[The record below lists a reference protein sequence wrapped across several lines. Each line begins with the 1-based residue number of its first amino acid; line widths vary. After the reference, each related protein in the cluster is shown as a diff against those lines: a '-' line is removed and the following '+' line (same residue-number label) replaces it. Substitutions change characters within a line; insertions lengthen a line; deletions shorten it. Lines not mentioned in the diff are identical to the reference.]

1 MKKQTMET
9 LDKVNLLWFFK
20 QFSVGNLVRGV
31 YWTAR
36 TLKIVGKKVEKC
48 VASSTDKIKK
58 SIEEVKKEEQKQSG
72 KKGRKTSSR
81 KKGIEVI
88 ETDETDKT
96 DETDEEGD

>member
-20 QFSVGNLVRGV
+20 QFSVGNLVRGINWV
-31 YWTAR
+31 VR
-36 TLKIVGKKVEKC
+36 TFRVVGKKVEKC

-72 KKGRKTSSR
+72 RKDRKSSSR

-88 ETDETDKT
+88 ETDETD
-96 DETDEEGD
+96 ETNEEND